1 MLVCNCKDKLMR
13 WVEVL
18 ILLIGGWYDVLMLKF
33 FCSDKFEVEFEIFIN
48 LCVDVIDM
56 WLIRWF
62 EMWRN
67 VK

>member
-1 MLVCNCKDKLMR
+1 M
-13 WVEVL
+13 L

-56 WLIRWF
+56 
-62 EMWRN
+62 
-67 VK
+67 